1 MTWLPTLENILLL
14 HQEMG
19 KSSPWPKGLPMSMR

>member
-1 MTWLPTLENILLL
+1 MTWLPPLENILL
-14 HQEMG
+14 HQKMG